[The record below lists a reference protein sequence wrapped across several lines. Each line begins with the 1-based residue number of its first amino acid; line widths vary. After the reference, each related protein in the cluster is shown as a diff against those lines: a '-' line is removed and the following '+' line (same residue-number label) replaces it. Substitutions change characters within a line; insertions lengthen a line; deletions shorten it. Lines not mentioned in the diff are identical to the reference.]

1 MSLSFNPS
9 YKMTPIISWHEFQLN
24 HMMKH
29 NFGVVSILSLICV
42 IFPVAGFVLKNELD
56 YLNFHTSLAINLI
69 KIEPHA
75 EICKLIYNI
84 DKLLIY
90 PSSKKHNLQFDMIK
104 YHIKRDLFFF
114 SSVFEIYLF
123 CICIWMLLK
132 TTSSSCLWSWCMTKK
147 RCNHTK
153 IEEIFVEA
161 FVSHKE
167 R

>member
-9 YKMTPIISWHEFQLN
+9 YEMTPIISWHEFQLN

-75 EICKLIYNI
+75 GIRKLIYNI

-114 SSVFEIYLF
+114 LPF
-123 CICIWMLLK
+123 LK
-132 TTSSSCLWSWCMTKK
+132 STFFVYIFGCCWKLQVVVVYDLDAWRKK
-147 RCNHTK
+147 DVIIQKLKR
-153 IEEIFVEA
+153 FL
-161 FVSHKE
+161 
-167 R
+167 